1 MLKSFYRSK
10 MNKGK
15 GSTIAFYK
23 DFVHFKEDNIV
34 LKGQK

>member
-1 MLKSFYRSK
+1 MLESFYRSK

-15 GSTIAFYK
+15 SDTIAFYK
-23 DFVHFKEDNIV
+23 DFEHFKEDNIV